1 MPSTRWIALPLALSL
16 ACTSTER
23 AEPPA
28 EDSPAAAAIAALEA
42 GDWATARELSQGLE
56 VEAELSRART
66 ELAAGRTD
74 AAWAALEGVLEL
86 EPRNRP
92 ARQLRDEISAAVL
105 PEKLAAAREMLLAGD
120 PRGAMLPLDDCV
132 RIEPTNN
139 EVLLLRGECILRMG
153 IEDRNPIMFE
163 DAREAFLAAAAGG
176 EIPEAL
182 VGAARA
188 GWMVHFQSGEAS
200 DLDRALANLR
210 EGIASMDPESP
221 FIPCFDTPPARTDVE
236 VRFAAYTAA
245 VNGVLAETRR
255 AGLFEETRTAIETM
269 IGTTPTDTWAWNQL
283 ANLYQW
289 ESRPEEARDAAQS
302 GLQLG
307 PADVTLHDALV
318 RILNQIGGWNEV
330 LTVYE
335 EFVAGHPDLAI
346 GHWNLGRATYE
357 SSMAKLLEEKNDQR
371 DGFRRAEGLFR
382 RARELD
388 AAYRDACLGYEVT
401 SRDGYGWCLYNA
413 GDLDGAAD
421 AFRSMEELLPGGM
434 RWEDPGRLWSGMTSL
449 EFLVGEYNK
458 HWMNEVVE
466 VWKEGQGNVAESP
479 VPFEERFP
487 SLLKAAAIADEL
499 FAYDPENPTFAN
511 NAGYFNRDASTLGHE
526 IRGLSALT
534 ASPPDEA
541 AARASFVAA
550 VEHAEKSYAAYVVAA
565 ELSPDDARVI
575 NDTGLI
581 LAYYLQRDLDV
592 ARDYFE
598 KSIAVGLPQLE
609 AGIED
614 EEQRTMT
621 REAVGDAYQNLGV
634 IALTIDGD
642 AAAAK
647 PHFEKSFEYERAP
660 RRAVSDMYLPLC
672 EMILAG
678 ELDPALVQRA
688 FYWKDLELERVR
700 DRLTARQELFSAD

>member
-1 MPSTRWIALPLALSL
+1 MPSNRWIALPLALSL
-16 ACTSTER
+16 ACTSTEE
-23 AEPPA
+23 AEAPHP
-28 EDSPAAAAIAALEA
+28 EDSPEAIAIAAIEA
-42 GDWATARELSQGLE
+42 GDWAKARDFCAKVEVNQVLEGARAELEAGRPGAAWEKLEYALE
-56 VEAELSRART
+56 V
-66 ELAAGRTD
+66 
-74 AAWAALEGVLEL
+74 
-86 EPRNRP
+86 RP
-92 ARQLRDEISAAVL
+92 EDRRVRRLRGEVSDAVL
-105 PEKLAAAREMLLAGD
+105 PGKLAAARERLLAGD
-120 PRGAMLPLDDCV
+120 PRGAMLPLDEAL
-132 RIEPTNN
+132 RIAPGDG
-139 EVLLLRGECILRMG
+139 EVSFLRGECLLRMG
-153 IEDRNPIMFE
+153 SEDRNPIMFE
-163 DAREAFLAAAAGG
+163 DAREAFLAAG
-176 EIPEAL
+176 EELPEAL

-188 GWMVHFQSGEAS
+188 GWMVHFQSGRGG
-200 DLDRALANLR
+200 DLDRALIDLR

-221 FIPCFDTPPARTDVE
+221 FVPCFDTPPARTDVE
-236 VRFAAYTAA
+236 VRFAAYTAS

-255 AGLFEETRTAIETM
+255 AGLFEETRTAIEAM

-289 ESRPEEARDAAQS
+289 ESRPEEARDAAQR
-302 GLQLG
+302 GLQLN

-318 RILNQIGGWNEV
+318 RILNQIGGWDEV
-330 LTVYE
+330 VTVYE

-371 DGFRRAEGLFR
+371 DGFRRAEGLFG

-466 VWKEGQGNVAESP
+466 VWKDGQGNVAESP
-479 VPFEERFP
+479 IPFEERFP

-511 NAGYFNRDASTLGHE
+511 NAGYFNRDAGTLGHE

-541 AARASFVAA
+541 VAKASFAAA